1 MPQSGTIGIKLA
13 GNQQTKPRRA
23 AILVCSD
30 RAYSGERPDRSG
42 ATLRQRLCDLG
53 WQVSQP
59 QILPDDLETIATWL
73 KEKSAGGEYD
83 LLLTSGGTG
92 LAERDVTPEA
102 TLRVIQRR
110 VPGLEEAMRAQSA
123 KITPHAMLSRAVAG
137 VAGRTLIVNL
147 PGSERGGLDC
157 RQVIEPALEHSAAL
171 LRGEKPDS

>member
-1 MPQSGTIGIKLA
+1 M
-13 GNQQTKPRRA
+13 NREVVKPRRA

-42 ATLRQRLCDLG
+42 TVLMQRLCDLG
-53 WQVSQP
+53 WQVAQP
-59 QILPDDLETIATWL
+59 QIVPDELEVIAAWL
-73 KEKSAGGEYD
+73 RETSFSGEYD

-110 VPGLEEAMRAQSA
+110 VPGLEEAMRAHSM

-137 VAGRTLIVNL
+137 VAERTLIVNL
-147 PGSERGGLDC
+147 PGSEQGGLDC
-157 RQVIEPALEHSAAL
+157 LEVIEPALEHSAAL
-171 LRGEKPDS
+171 LKGEKPDA